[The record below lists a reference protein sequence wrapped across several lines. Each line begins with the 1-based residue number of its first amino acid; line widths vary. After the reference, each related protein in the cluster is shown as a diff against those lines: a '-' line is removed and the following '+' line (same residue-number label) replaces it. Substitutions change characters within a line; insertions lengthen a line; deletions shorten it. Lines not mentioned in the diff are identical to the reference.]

1 MLHGLKGYQ
10 ELHSPDGI
18 WDILWGR
25 TKHYWCQTCYID
37 HFWGHHGFLRQDS
50 MFLSPHSDFFIT
62 APCFSWILRWCSSPM
77 LLAITF
83 VVFFPLCS
91 SLRKYILSFPV
102 ASTVLNV
109 QDQGSSVT
117 EEHSELEKIGM
128 HCCGEVQNSS
138 ACCFSFW
145 ILRLKWAC
153 YWREVIILQAIKG
166 FFSSSNSYF
175 S

>member
-1 MLHGLKGYQ
+1 
-10 ELHSPDGI
+10 
-18 WDILWGR
+18 
-25 TKHYWCQTCYID
+25 
-37 HFWGHHGFLRQDS
+37 
-50 MFLSPHSDFFIT
+50 
-62 APCFSWILRWCSSPM
+62 M

-138 ACCFSFW
+138 ACCFSF
-145 ILRLKWAC
+145 
-153 YWREVIILQAIKG
+153 
-166 FFSSSNSYF
+166 
-175 S
+175 

>member
-1 MLHGLKGYQ
+1 
-10 ELHSPDGI
+10 
-18 WDILWGR
+18 
-25 TKHYWCQTCYID
+25 
-37 HFWGHHGFLRQDS
+37 
-50 MFLSPHSDFFIT
+50 
-62 APCFSWILRWCSSPM
+62 M

-128 HCCGEVQNSS
+128 HCCG
-138 ACCFSFW
+138 
-145 ILRLKWAC
+145 
-153 YWREVIILQAIKG
+153 
-166 FFSSSNSYF
+166 
-175 S
+175 